1 MAKTF
6 KGVLNLEITQF
17 VPDWGPYAQPVA
29 PEGSPN
35 VLYIV
40 LDDVGFSAMEPF
52 GGLIGSANINE
63 PFVDLAREAAMA
75 FARD

>member
-6 KGVLNLEITQF
+6 KGVVNLEVTQP
-17 VPDWGPYAQPVA
+17 VPEWGAYAQPVA

-35 VLYIV
+35 VLHIV
-40 LDDVGFSAMEPF
+40 LDDVGFSAMEPAVIDVS
-52 GGLIGSANINE
+52 GE
-63 PFVDLAREAAMA
+63 PWVDLAREAAMA